1 MAVVRLLSI
10 NINVFVDSAESKWRT
25 ELMRLIGRHAT
36 DNLACKMST
45 RGESLSCYRL
55 ASVYL
60 PASRSGCQG
69 NRLPEKVIKTD
80 YYEGGGG
87 SVVGGG
93 GGSEGRRLDVECR
106 LQETQWNG
114 TESG

>member
-1 MAVVRLLSI
+1 
-10 NINVFVDSAESKWRT
+10 
-25 ELMRLIGRHAT
+25 
-36 DNLACKMST
+36 MST

-60 PASRSGCQG
+60 PASRSGCPG
-69 NRLPEKVIKTD
+69 NRLSEKVLKTE
-80 YYEGGGG
+80 YSEGGGG
-87 SVVGGG
+87 RGGG
-93 GGSEGRRLDVECR
+93 EEERSLDVECR

>member
-45 RGESLSCYRL
+45 RGESLICLVIVWLQFIFQHPGLDVREK
-55 ASVYL
+55 
-60 PASRSGCQG
+60 ASREG
-69 NRLPEKVIKTD
+69 IKD
-80 YYEGGGG
+80 
-87 SVVGGG
+87 
-93 GGSEGRRLDVECR
+93 
-106 LQETQWNG
+106 
-114 TESG
+114 